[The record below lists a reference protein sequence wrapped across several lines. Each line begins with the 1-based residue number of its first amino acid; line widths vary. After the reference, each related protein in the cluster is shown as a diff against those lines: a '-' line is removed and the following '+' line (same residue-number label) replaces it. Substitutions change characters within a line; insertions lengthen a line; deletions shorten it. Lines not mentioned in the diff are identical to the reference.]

1 MKNILNTAMRFKNSN
16 LYLIIVIISILF
28 ISVYLFVSNIKTPE
42 SSVIENNS
50 ATLADTYQKQI
61 KEINT
66 AALYAQVVPPE
77 GVTFPFTWKN
87 IGPRLIASG
96 VIDLEKFRSL
106 YESSGRPL
114 TEEQI
119 TFFTEGSNETIY
131 MTPENGH
138 FILNTLWALGIANK
152 NDLLSEGLMGQYAEN
167 GKAGNLASTGG
178 WNLGTK
184 PGGELLNSAE
194 IIKLTPKQQAIVE
207 RAASNSYRPC
217 CNNPTSF
224 PDCNHG
230 AAALGLAEL
239 LASQGATEKQ
249 IMEAVKAANSIWFSR
264 QYLEL
269 AVYFKVT
276 EGKDWKDVD
285 PQVIVSQKYSS
296 SSGWGIMHK
305 KLKEMGMLQKA
316 SSNGSSCSV

>member
-1 MKNILNTAMRFKNSN
+1 MKFKNSN
-16 LYLIIVIISILF
+16 LYLIIGIISILF
-28 ISVYLFVSNIKTPE
+28 ISGYLFALNSKTPE
-42 SSVIENNS
+42 SSVKENNS
-50 ATLADTYQKQI
+50 ATLADAYQKQI
-61 KEINT
+61 KDINT

-77 GVTFPFTWKN
+77 DIAFPGTWKN
-87 IGPRLIASG
+87 IGPQLTSSG
-96 VIDLEKFRSL
+96 VIDLEKFRTL

-131 MTPENGH
+131 MTPENGQ
-138 FILNTLWALGIANK
+138 FILNTLWALGLVNK
-152 NDLLSEGLMGQYAEN
+152 NNILSEGLIGQYTKK
-167 GKAGNLASTGG
+167 GQAGNLASTGG
-178 WNLGTK
+178 WSLGTK

-194 IIKLTPKQQAIVE
+194 IIKLTPEQQAIVE
-207 RAASNSYRPC
+207 RVASNSYRPC

-239 LASQGATEKQ
+239 LASQGATEEQ
-249 IMEAVKAANSIWFSR
+249 IMEAIKAANGIWFSR

-285 PQVIVSQKYSS
+285 PRVIVSQKYSS
-296 SSGWGIMHK
+296 SSGWGKMHK
-305 KLKEMGMLQKA
+305 ELKEMGLLQKA

>member
-1 MKNILNTAMRFKNSN
+1 MKFKISHQ
-16 LYLIIVIISILF
+16 YLIIGIIAILF
-28 ISVYLFVSNIKTPE
+28 ISGYLFALNSKTTE
-42 SSVIENNS
+42 RSVKENNS
-50 ATLADTYQKQI
+50 GTLADTYQKQI

-77 GVTFPFTWKN
+77 GVAFPFTWKN
-87 IGPRLIASG
+87 IGLKLIASG
-96 VIDLEKFRSL
+96 VIDLEKFRTL
-106 YESSGRPL
+106 RSSFDRGA
-114 TEEQI
+114 E

-138 FILNTLWALGIANK
+138 FILNTLWALGLVNEK
-152 NDLLSEGLMGQYAEN
+152 DLFSEGLMGQYADN
-167 GKAGNLASTGG
+167 GKAG
-178 WNLGTK
+178 
-184 PGGELLNSAE
+184 NSAE

-207 RAASNSYRPC
+207 RVASNSYRPC

-239 LASQGATEKQ
+239 LASQDATEKQ
-249 IMEAVKAANSIWFSR
+249 IMEAVKAANSIWFSW

-269 AVYFKVT
+269 AVCFKAT

-285 PQVIVSQKYSS
+285 PQVIFQQLRLGKY
-296 SSGWGIMHK
+296 
-305 KLKEMGMLQKA
+305 A
-316 SSNGSSCSV
+316 

>member
-1 MKNILNTAMRFKNSN
+1 MKFKNSN
-16 LYLIIVIISILF
+16 LYLIIGIIAILL
-28 ISVYLFVSNIKTPE
+28 ISGCLFASNFKRPE
-42 SSVIENNS
+42 SSVKENYS
-50 ATLADTYQKQI
+50 ETLADTHQRQSTDN
-61 KEINT
+61 NT
-66 AALYAQVVPPE
+66 AALYAQVVPP
-77 GVTFPFTWKN
+77 GGIAFPGTWNN
-87 IGPRLIASG
+87 IGPKLIASG
-96 VIDLEKFRSL
+96 VIDLEKFRTL

-114 TEEQI
+114 TKEQI

-138 FILNTLWALGIANK
+138 LILNTLWALGLVNK
-152 NDLLSEGLMGQYAEN
+152 NNLLSEGPMGQYAKK
-167 GKAGNLASTGG
+167 GKAGNFASTGG

-194 IIKLTPKQQAIVE
+194 IITLTPEQQAIVE
-207 RAASNSYRPC
+207 RVATNSYRPC

-239 LASQGATEKQ
+239 LASQNATEEQ
-249 IMEAVKAANSIWFSR
+249 IMEAVKAANGIWFSR

-269 AVYFKVT
+269 AIYFKAT

-285 PQVIVSQKYSS
+285 PGVIVSQKYSS
-296 SSGWGIMHK
+296 STGWGKIHL
-305 KLKEMGMLQKA
+305 KLLQMGLIQKA
-316 SSNGSSCSV
+316 SGNGSGCGV